1 MRQSLQPHQASTSRI
16 GIKESDGIAVDLMP
30 PNTIVEKAVKESGLP
45 QSEYSFYLMGT
56 MV

>member
-16 GIKESDGIAVDLMP
+16 SIKESDGIAVDLMP